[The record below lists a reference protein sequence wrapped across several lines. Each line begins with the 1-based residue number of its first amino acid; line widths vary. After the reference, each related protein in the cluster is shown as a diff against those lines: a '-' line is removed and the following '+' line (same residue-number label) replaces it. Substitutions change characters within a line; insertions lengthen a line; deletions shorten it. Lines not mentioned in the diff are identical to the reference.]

1 MAREITMNNSN
12 RILNDAE
19 LDLVSGGVKDNPWS
33 DYTNQQ
39 IAAQNQATGTWG
51 GDIGGPLMPGG
62 SHGGQIP
69 AGL

>member
-1 MAREITMNNSN
+1 MTIKNAIEALSEA
-12 RILNDAE
+12 D
-19 LDLVSGGVKDNPWS
+19 LDLVAGGVRDNPWS
-33 DYTNQQ
+33 DYQNAQL
-39 IAAQNQATGTWG
+39 AAQNQAAGTFG